1 MKIIIPDDYQDAVR
15 HLACFPMLAAHEVT
29 ILREHASDVDVLTE
43 RFRDA
48 DALVL
53 IRERTPISAAL
64 LERLPKLRLISQ
76 TGRGIPHI
84 DLAACTRRGVLVC
97 AGGGSPYA
105 TAELTWA
112 LVLAALRHIP
122 QEVNNLKAGCWQATL
137 GTGLRGRTLGV
148 YGYGSIGSLVAG
160 YGRDFGMRVI
170 VWGREGSLE
179 RARADG
185 YEIAA
190 GREAFFAESDVLSL
204 HIKLT
209 AETRGLVTVADLARM
224 KPTAL
229 LVNTSRAA
237 LIAPDVLVD
246 ALRAGRPG
254 FAAVDV
260 YESEPVVDHP
270 LLHLENALCTPHL
283 GYVEKDS
290 YEAYFSAAF
299 EQVIAFAAGA
309 PINLLNSPEPRIQP

>member
-1 MKIIIPDDYQDAVR
+1 MKIVIPDDYQDAVR
-15 HLACFPMLAAHEVT
+15 HLACFPMIAGHDVM
-29 ILREHASDVDVLTE
+29 IYHDHVGDVDALAT

-53 IRERTPISAAL
+53 IRERTPITAAL
-64 LERLPKLRLISQ
+64 LERLPRLRLISQ

-84 DLAACTRRGVLVC
+84 DLDACTRRGVLVC

-105 TAELTWA
+105 TAELTWG
-112 LVLAALRHIP
+112 LVLAALRYIP
-122 QEVNNLKAGCWQATL
+122 QEVANLKAGRWQTTL
-137 GTGLRGRTLGV
+137 GTGLRGRTLGI

-160 YGRDFGMRVI
+160 YGRAFGMRVV

-179 RARADG
+179 RAHVDC

-204 HIKLT
+204 HIKLNT
-209 AETRGLVTVADLARM
+209 ETRGLVTAADLARM
-224 KPTAL
+224 KPSAL

-237 LIAPDVLVD
+237 LIAPDALVN
-246 ALRAGRPG
+246 ALHAGRPG

-260 YESEPVVDHP
+260 YESEPVVDHL
-270 LLHLENALCTPHL
+270 LLHLKNALCTPHL

-290 YEAYFSAAF
+290 YESYFASAF
-299 EQVIAFAAGA
+299 EQVNAFAAGA
-309 PINLLNSPEPRIQP
+309 PINVINPQ